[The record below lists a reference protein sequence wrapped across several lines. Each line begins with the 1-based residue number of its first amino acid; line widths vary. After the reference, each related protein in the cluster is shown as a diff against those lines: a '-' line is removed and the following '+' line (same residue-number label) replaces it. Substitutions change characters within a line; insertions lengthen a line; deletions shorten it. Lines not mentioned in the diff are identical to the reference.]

1 MSTNIYDTANQLE
14 REIRASEAYVK
25 LQAALGAIKADA
37 DASAVFQEV
46 QGIQM
51 KLQQM
56 QQSGQ
61 EITEE
66 NIQEAQVIS
75 EKAGENE
82 KVQNLMEAEQQ
93 ISGMIDDLNRIIM
106 QPIQDLYQ
114 AQGE

>member
-1 MSTNIYDTANQLE
+1 MSTNVYDTANQLE
-14 REIRASEAYVK
+14 RELRESEAYVK
-25 LQAALGAIKADA
+25 LQAALGEIKSDA

-66 NIQEAQVIS
+66 HIQEAQVIS
-75 EKAGENE
+75 EKAGANE

-93 ISGMIDDLNRIIM
+93 ISSMIDDLNRIIM

>member
-14 REIRASEAYVK
+14 REVRESEAYVN
-25 LQAALGAIKADA
+25 LQTALGDIKSDA
-37 DASAVFQEV
+37 EASAVFQEV

-75 EKAGENE
+75 EKAGANE
-82 KVQNLMEAEQQ
+82 KVQSLMEAEQQ

-114 AQGE
+114 GQGE

>member
-14 REIRASEAYVK
+14 REIRESEAYVK
-25 LQAALGAIKADA
+25 LQTALGDIKSDTE
-37 DASAVFQEV
+37 ASAVFQEV

-51 KLQQM
+51 KLQQL

-114 AQGE
+114 GQGE